1 MPLGPNLTA
10 AMRSLGTISQAI
22 MTTDT
27 SAPEPLLHVVLHQP
41 DIPQNTGN
49 IGRSCVAIG
58 AKLWLVRPL
67 GFQMDDRYLKRAG
80 MDYWHLV
87 NCEVVDDWDQLK
99 VRLSRQ
105 FAQGRCWYLTK
116 FAERLVWEAEFKKG
130 DVLVFGSETRGLPD
144 SIRQANAATSLKL
157 PMLDDVR
164 SLNLAST
171 ANTIMYEAVRQF
183 GGLSSSVGG
192 DPASSR
198 TE

>member
-1 MPLGPNLTA
+1 M
-10 AMRSLGTISQAI
+10 LGTISTGI
-22 MTTDT
+22 MTTDNPT
-27 SAPEPLLHVVLHQP
+27 PEPILHVVLHQP

-99 VRLSRQ
+99 ERLSRQ
-105 FAQGRCWYLTK
+105 FTQGRCWYLTK